1 MFNFTWFFMKGGSG
15 TKKGREV
22 GIHPVD
28 IINADQSIIREKGS
42 DSDRINYHN

>member
-1 MFNFTWFFMKGGSG
+1 MKEGSG

-28 IINADQSIIREKGS
+28 IINVYQSIIRDKGS
-42 DSDRINYHN
+42 DSNRINYHN